1 MAVYQSSLRVSSN
14 SIVNRLRLL
23 EEIASQDLLDMTTTN
38 DGIGNLVKLVII
50 SINLSKFVLPPNHNI
65 LKTS

>member
-14 SIVNRLRLL
+14 SVVNRLRLL

-50 SINLSKFVLPPNHNI
+50 SMYL
-65 LKTS
+65 